1 MTQKVERKR
10 VEESPFSALQVKLSC
25 ACMGLGQLFCR
36 QYIKGALLMLLEA
49 GFILFFV
56 LAGAENIAGLFTLG
70 TEEGVPIMGIE
81 GDNSVE
87 MLAWGITTV
96 FLVLLFA
103 LAYYANIRDVVYTV
117 GQLRKGNRV
126 KTFAESSSSLIN
138 GKFYCLTLVVPLVF
152 VCIFN
157 VMPIVFTALV
167 AFTDYGGEI
176 VPPKLVSWTGL
187 ESFRVIF
194 TMSEYIGTMGKILA
208 WNVLWTFGSTFLVYF
223 GGLCL
228 ALLYN
233 AKCLKGKRFWRIFPM
248 FAYAIPSFITLTGFY
263 FVFCDSG
270 PIVGLLKDWG
280 WVSDN
285 FTIIS
290 YDSKWSLRLL
300 GFFCCAWVGVPSV
313 MFLSTGILSNASTDM
328 YEAARLDGANAFQQF
343 WYLTLPFVLFATTP
357 VIISTF
363 ITQFNNFSIFYFL
376 RPEAVYAPGYFNANS
391 SDLLINWMYNL
402 TVENRLYSLGSAL
415 SLILFAFMAVFS
427 LVAYVT
433 SPAYRKEDTYR

>member
-1 MTQKVERKR
+1 MEAVQNASKKSAFSDYR
-10 VEESPFSALQVKLSC
+10 VRLSC
-25 ACMGLGQLFCR
+25 IFMGLGQLFCR
-36 QYIKGALLMLLEA
+36 QFIKGALLMLLEI
-49 GFILFFV
+49 GFILFLVF
-56 LAGAENIAGLFTLG
+56 AGVENIIGLFTLG
-70 TEEGVPIMGIE
+70 TTEGVPIMGIE
-81 GDNSVE
+81 GDNSVS

-96 FLVLLFA
+96 VLVLLFA
-103 LAYYANIRDVVYTV
+103 LAYYANIKDVVYTV
-117 GQLRKGNRV
+117 GEIEKGNRV
-126 KTFAESSSSLIN
+126 KNFFESCQTLLN
-138 GKFYCLTLVVPLVF
+138 KKFYFLTLTLPLVF

-176 VPPKLVSWTGL
+176 VPPKLVSWTGFQ
-187 ESFRVIF
+187 SFRVIF

-208 WNVLWTFGSTFLVYF
+208 WNVLWAVGSTFLVYF
-223 GGLCL
+223 GGLGL

-233 AKCLKGKRFWRIFPM
+233 AKCLKWKRFWRVFPM

-263 FVFCDSG
+263 FMFCDSG

-280 WVSDN
+280 WVKEN

-313 MFLSTGILSNASTDM
+313 MFLATGILSNASKDM

-343 WYLTLPFVLFATTP
+343 RYLTLPFVLFATTP

-363 ITQFNNFSIFYFL
+363 INQFNNFSIFYFL
-376 RPEAVYAPGYFNANS
+376 RPETVYAPGYFNANS

-415 SLILFAFMAVFS
+415 SLILFAFMALFS

-433 SPAYRKEDTYR
+433 SPAYKKEDTYR

>member
-1 MTQKVERKR
+1 MEAVQNASKKSAFSDYR
-10 VEESPFSALQVKLSC
+10 VRLSC
-25 ACMGLGQLFCR
+25 IFMGLGQLFCR
-36 QYIKGALLMLLEA
+36 QFIKGALLMLLEI
-49 GFILFFV
+49 GFILFLVF
-56 LAGAENIAGLFTLG
+56 AGVENIIGLFTLG
-70 TEEGVPIMGIE
+70 TTEGVPIMGIE
-81 GDNSVE
+81 GDNSVS

-96 FLVLLFA
+96 VLVLLFA
-103 LAYYANIRDVVYTV
+103 LAYYANIKDVVYTV
-117 GQLRKGNRV
+117 GEIEKGNRV
-126 KTFAESSSSLIN
+126 KNFFESCQTLLN
-138 GKFYCLTLVVPLVF
+138 KKFYFLTLTLPLVF

-176 VPPKLVSWTGL
+176 VPPKLVSWTGFQ
-187 ESFRVIF
+187 SFRVIF
-194 TMSEYIGTMGKILA
+194 TMSEYVGTMGKILA
-208 WNVLWTFGSTFLVYF
+208 WNVLWAVGSTFLVYF
-223 GGLCL
+223 GGLGL

-233 AKCLKGKRFWRIFPM
+233 AKCLKWKRFWRVFPM
-248 FAYAIPSFITLTGFY
+248 FM
-263 FVFCDSG
+263 FCDSG

-280 WVSDN
+280 WVKEN

-313 MFLSTGILSNASTDM
+313 MFLATGILSNASKDM

-343 WYLTLPFVLFATTP
+343 WYLTLPFVLFATMP

-363 ITQFNNFSIFYFL
+363 INQFNNFSIFYFL
-376 RPEAVYAPGYFNANS
+376 RPETVYAPGYFNANS

-415 SLILFAFMAVFS
+415 SLILFAFMALFS

-433 SPAYRKEDTYR
+433 SPAYKKEDTYR